1 MKCLHLLVGWFAGI
15 ATTTILQASEMVS
28 EFGFI
33 EPDAAHSNH
42 SLRIPEPMV
51 YDLVR
56 PLGVRQGELEINTL
70 GDYNPFT
77 GDINWAPELEYG
89 LADDLAI
96 EIELPFQNA
105 SHERYKFAVQQTL
118 GMDDEQG
125 VANGWQAFVDVN
137 KHTRSLSADATYI
150 HGLKWS
156 QQWSTLSM
164 LGLRIHNLNRSA
176 QVDYLLNNTVF
187 YDVSPRLTL
196 GLELN
201 QEISNGGIWR
211 YRLTPQVHYDAS
223 QYYTVQ
229 LGAALST
236 LDHPGKTQRLWS
248 FRLIRVF

>member
-1 MKCLHLLVGWFAGI
+1 M
-15 ATTTILQASEMVS
+15 ATTTMLQASEMVS

-105 SHERYKFAVQQTL
+105 SHERYKFAIQQTL
-118 GMDDEQG
+118 GMDDAQG

-150 HGLKWS
+150 HGPEVGG
-156 QQWSTLSM
+156 TM
-164 LGLRIHNLNRSA
+164 
-176 QVDYLLNNTVF
+176 VYLEYAGVTYPQPQPERTSRLPAEYTVF
-187 YDVSPRLTL
+187 YDVSR
-196 GLELN
+196 G
-201 QEISNGGIWR
+201 
-211 YRLTPQVHYDAS
+211 
-223 QYYTVQ
+223 
-229 LGAALST
+229 
-236 LDHPGKTQRLWS
+236 
-248 FRLIRVF
+248 